1 MYSRFLHGAHLRVS
15 MGNLWGEGGGEL
27 EATSA
32 RVAALRNAVGPV
44 AGRHASFLGDFVGR
58 NVSFLGII
66 VGRNVSFLGIL
77 SRVAA
82 VRQKLSDL

>member
-1 MYSRFLHGAHLRVS
+1 

-27 EATSA
+27 EAASA
-32 RVAALRNAVGPV
+32 SVAALRNAVGPV
-44 AGRHASFLGDFVGR
+44 AGRNASFLGDFVGRNVSFLGFIVGR

-77 SRVAA
+77 CRVAA
-82 VRQKLSDL
+82 VRQDLSDL